1 MQRNDKPELLDPLTE
16 RELGIL
22 RLIAEGLSNGEIA
35 EKLILSLGTV
45 KWYNTQIFDKL
56 GVKNRTQAIARI
68 REWHLL
74 DLETDEAADV
84 PAPRTTFHNL
94 PSQALPLIGRE
105 EAL

>member
-1 MQRNDKPELLDPLTE
+1 MQRSDKPDRLDPLTE
-16 RELGIL
+16 RELEIL

-35 EKLILSLGTV
+35 HKLILSLGTV

-74 DLETDEAADV
+74 ADESTEAADA
-84 PAPRTTFHNL
+84 PTPRTAFHNL

-105 EAL
+105 E